1 MRYTKLWMN
10 ILWVLVAVYAAATI
24 ANSLFSLSIPIA
36 AVLGVA
42 VVFAL
47 VHGAIRYRWSGM
59 LAFVV
64 ICLVVSNILENTSI
78 LTGFP
83 FGHYHYTDGLGA
95 KLFLVPLLIG
105 PAYFSTGYLA
115 WAVSNVLIGEI
126 RRGSTAFTTFAVPFI
141 ASFLMVMWDLCLD
154 PTASTIRHI
163 WIWEQGGGYFGVPL
177 TNYLGW
183 FFTVYVFLQLF
194 ALFVRS
200 RRAGEQEK
208 RTWPRPYHAQAVLM
222 YGVIGLTFVLNYVVG
237 AGNTLVTD
245 PRYTGNNAI
254 VASTGTRFFRPGGAT
269 DDATINADSS
279 KSWRVYRHDQDDVIQ
294 LYPNQKSSSTNHALF
309 TSYAGDVAGDNLATY
324 SFITPAYFIAPEH
337 PINSMHA
344 PVASSNA

>member
-1 MRYTKLWMN
+1 
-10 ILWVLVAVYAAATI
+10 
-24 ANSLFSLSIPIA
+24 
-36 AVLGVA
+36 
-42 VVFAL
+42 
-47 VHGAIRYRWSGM
+47 

-245 PRYTGNNAI
+245 AAGVTWHTGSITESAAI
-254 VASTGTRFFRPGGAT
+254 VSIYTMLFVAALAAVKLIQGSTDAPSSPIAMTNGTAT
-269 DDATINADSS
+269 TDT
-279 KSWRVYRHDQDDVIQ
+279 
-294 LYPNQKSSSTNHALF
+294 
-309 TSYAGDVAGDNLATY
+309 LAT
-324 SFITPAYFIAPEH
+324 
-337 PINSMHA
+337 
-344 PVASSNA
+344 NARQKQGVRGS